1 MPREILPRSALH
13 RHLQAISSQTT
24 NTLDIATSAIH
35 CKPRKRKFSQLD
47 NESEED
53 VGTYR
58 GKLLGVEDGLIAA
71 VLLKPQEASPSQV
84 YRDSDKEVCSFKG
97 RLLGVEDGL
106 IDAIESES
114 YPIYRTT
121 EPDTG
126 SSTTSNWYLGAEV
139 VMAERQS
146 LRRRKGP
153 NNFHALPAQQNSKA
167 SVGPLGFQ
175 APMAHSSHRHPGF
188 SDRRRC
194 SIRSEDSEACDAH
207 SPCPWRIMKFEDSTS
222 AHNTL
227 SEPSVH
233 ISSPSRSELDLP
245 EGIDIP
251 TELNDIV
258 VDSIVLDKSD
268 DDTSPGTWDL
278 SSWRTLE
285 FTLSDLLMVRGP
297 GGGW

>member
-1 MPREILPRSALH
+1 MMPREILPRSALH

-106 IDAIESES
+106 IDAIEIES

-121 EPDTG
+121 NQTP
-126 SSTTSNWYLGAEV
+126 
-139 VMAERQS
+139 
-146 LRRRKGP
+146 
-153 NNFHALPAQQNSKA
+153 
-167 SVGPLGFQ
+167 
-175 APMAHSSHRHPGF
+175 
-188 SDRRRC
+188 
-194 SIRSEDSEACDAH
+194 
-207 SPCPWRIMKFEDSTS
+207 
-222 AHNTL
+222 
-227 SEPSVH
+227 
-233 ISSPSRSELDLP
+233 DLP
-245 EGIDIP
+245 PPP
-251 TELNDIV
+251 T
-258 VDSIVLDKSD
+258 
-268 DDTSPGTWDL
+268 GTWG
-278 SSWRTLE
+278 R
-285 FTLSDLLMVRGP
+285 R
-297 GGGW
+297 